1 MRHMDAM
8 DLGTARV
15 RLRTIYDGAHA
26 PNPAVVEGEAQCWRC
41 PAYHRCPAKVSLALA
56 YSQGID
62 PRTMPTL
69 ELTDEAVARGW
80 VALRAAKK
88 LLGEVERI
96 YRGYA
101 SDHPVSLGGGKMLGE
116 VVGTREA
123 LDGDVAFRVLTEKYG
138 PGVAAIGVTHEASK
152 ASVKRAMASI
162 AQKGAKAA
170 LVREALAAIE
180 AADGVTVKA
189 TRTVEE
195 YKAEVAP

>member
-1 MRHMDAM
+1 MKEE
-8 DLGTARV
+8 
-15 RLRTIYDGAHA
+15 RLQLR
-26 PNPAVVEGEAQCWRC
+26 
-41 PAYHRCPAKVSLALA
+41 
-56 YSQGID
+56 ID
-62 PRTMPTL
+62 PALKRK
-69 ELTDEAVARGW
+69 
-80 VALRAAKK
+80 ALRAAKK

-123 LDGDVAFRVLTEKYG
+123 LDGDVTFRVLTERYG
-138 PGVAAIGVTHEASK
+138 HGVAAIGVTHEASK
-152 ASVKRAMASI
+152 ASVERAMASI

-180 AADGVTVKA
+180 AAEGVTVKA

-195 YKAEVAP
+195 YKTEVAP